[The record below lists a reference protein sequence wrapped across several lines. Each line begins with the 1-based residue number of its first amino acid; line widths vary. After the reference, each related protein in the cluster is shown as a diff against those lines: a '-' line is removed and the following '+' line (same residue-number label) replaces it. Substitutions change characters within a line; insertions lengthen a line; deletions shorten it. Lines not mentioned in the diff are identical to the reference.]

1 MISMKKEEIS
11 NWWYVFAVI
20 LPFVFWGIL
29 SLGVMS
35 IIYLAYLKKKD
46 KAKANKIAMVF
57 LIAFGVTFV
66 LQFMLSYIKILSAK
80 IV

>member
-1 MISMKKEEIS
+1 VEKKEEIS
-11 NWWYVFAVI
+11 NLWYLIAVI
-20 LPFVFWGIL
+20 LPFILWGIL

-46 KAKANKIAMVF
+46 KKKANKIATAF
-57 LIAFGVTFV
+57 IIAFALTFV
-66 LQFMLSYIKILSAK
+66 IQFILSYLKVLSSR